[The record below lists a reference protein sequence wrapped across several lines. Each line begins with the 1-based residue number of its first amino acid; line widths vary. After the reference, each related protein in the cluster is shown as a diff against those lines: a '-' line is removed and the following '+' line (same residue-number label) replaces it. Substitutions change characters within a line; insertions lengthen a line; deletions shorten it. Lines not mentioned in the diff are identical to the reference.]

1 MRGCVSG
8 NNPRARSGRALGIPL
23 RDHAADDQ
31 LDLVVDH
38 HRQHDG
44 TEAAAGEQHL
54 GDRYAGGQALL
65 RAAEH
70 DGDLVFAVEAQA
82 AGDEGDQRHGDA
94 QQHGGNHRYGQQR
107 EQRRLAP
114 QALGDGLA
122 ERRVHHQQDR
132 GLIGVAQQRALPLDP
147 AGDPRP
153 QQVAGHE
160 RHQQLQHDAAD
171 GMQRIVDAA
180 GGAGQCGQQQ
190 RGQEHTEDAR
200 QRSTAPR
207 CGYVA
212 ARHRSERDGRLHGG
226 GQGAQEQHAQVQL
239 RGQQP
244 AGQRLEHQPQ
254 QREQDEGAGQDGRTA
269 RRSPRW

>member
-1 MRGCVSG
+1 MAMPSSTAATTATASSESSG
-8 NNPRARSGRALGIPL
+8 
-23 RDHAADDQ
+23 
-31 LDLVVDH
+31 
-38 HRQHDG
+38 
-44 TEAAAGEQHL
+44 
-54 GDRYAGGQALL
+54 
-65 RAAEH
+65 
-70 DGDLVFAVEAQA
+70 
-82 AGDEGDQRHGDA
+82 
-94 QQHGGNHRYGQQR
+94 
-107 EQRRLAP
+107 
-114 QALGDGLA
+114 
-122 ERRVHHQQDR
+122 QDR

-200 QRSTAPR
+200 QRSTAHR

-244 AGQRLEHQPQ
+244 AGQR
-254 QREQDEGAGQDGRTA
+254 RAA
-269 RRSPRW
+269 ASAACRR